1 MKFLMGFV
9 LSGLTLCAVACS
21 TRPSAPLAASV
32 PPHAKTAAQ
41 VAQAPAGFDNG
52 SNGLTDQPTRQADRA
67 SFEAFEVIPD
77 GLGPLYNAQSCRECH
92 QSPVS
97 GGTSQIMELRVGHKG
112 ADGTFQNA
120 EIPINHGSEIIKGRT
135 LVNLR
140 AICPNAA
147 FPTTEIQERVPDSE
161 TIRTFRTSLSILGD
175 GFVEA
180 IADSTLT
187 DISDKQCKQEHG
199 KICGLVL
206 YVPILESPGVTRVGR
221 FGWKNEHASLLSF
234 SGDAYL
240 NEVGITNYLFPDEV
254 TDLCNTV
261 VEPNDK
267 KGTDGLLDIDRF
279 ARFIRATKAPAR
291 DAQQAA
297 TAAAK
302 TGEVLFAKIGCDIC
316 HVPTLTTAASGTAI
330 NGGKYIVSEALG
342 KKVFHPYSD
351 YLLHDV
357 GTGDGIVI
365 ALEEHYSKRM
375 YKTQWEKF
383 SMESCR
389 SSANR
394 MRTAPLWGVRF
405 QPMLMHDGASP
416 TFRDAILRHRG
427 EAGDVT
433 KRFEN
438 LSPAD
443 QQAIVEF
450 LRSL

>member
-1 MKFLMGFV
+1 MKFFMAFAL
-9 LSGLTLCAVACS
+9 LGLTLCAVACS
-21 TRPSAPLAASV
+21 TSPRTPVAASTA
-32 PPHAKTAAQ
+32 PHAKTAAQ
-41 VAQAPAGFDNG
+41 VVQAPAGFDNR
-52 SNGLTDQPTRQADRA
+52 SNGLTDEPTHLADLA
-67 SFEAFEVIPD
+67 KFEEFEVVPD

-97 GGTSQIMELRVGHKG
+97 GGASQVMELRVGHKG
-112 ADGTFQNA
+112 TDGTFQNA

-135 LVNLR
+135 LVSLR

-147 FPTTEIQERVPDSE
+147 FPNTDIQERVPDSE

-187 DISDKQCKQEHG
+187 DISDQQCKQERG
-199 KICGLVL
+199 AICGLVL
-206 YVPILESPGVTRVGR
+206 YVPILESPGATRVGR

-240 NEVGITNYLFPDEV
+240 NEVGITNALFPDEV

-261 VEPNDK
+261 AERNDK
-267 KGTDGLLDIDRF
+267 RGADGPSDIDRF

-302 TGEVLFAKIGCDIC
+302 NGETLFAKIGCGIC
-316 HVPTLTTAASGTAI
+316 HVPTLTTAAPGTAL
-330 NGGKYIVSEALG
+330 NGGKYIVPEALG
-342 KKVFHPYSD
+342 NKVFHPYSD
-351 YLLHDV
+351 YLLHDI

-365 ALEEHYSKRM
+365 AIDEHYSKQM
-375 YKTQWEKF
+375 YKSHWEKF
-383 SMESCR
+383 SVESCR

-394 MRTAPLWGVRF
+394 MRTSALWGVRL
-405 QPMLMHDGASP
+405 QPMLMHDGASL

-427 EAGDVT
+427 EASDVT
-433 KRFEN
+433 KRFEK

-450 LRSL
+450 LKSL

>member
-1 MKFLMGFV
+1 MNFFKGFV
-9 LSGLTLCAVACS
+9 LLCVTFYAIGCS
-21 TRPSAPLAASV
+21 TRPRAPLAASKT
-32 PPHAKTAAQ
+32 PPADTAAQ
-41 VAQAPAGFDNG
+41 VSQALAGFDNR
-52 SNGLTDQPTRQADRA
+52 SNGVTDEPTHQVDQAR
-67 SFEAFEVIPD
+67 FEAFELIRD

-97 GGTSQIMELRVGHKG
+97 GGSSQIMELRVGHKG
-112 ADGTFQNA
+112 ANGTFQNA

-140 AICPNAA
+140 AICPSAD
-147 FPTTEIQERVPDSE
+147 FRTTEIVESVPESE
-161 TIRTFRTSLSILGD
+161 TIRTFRRSLSVLGD
-175 GFVEA
+175 GFVEV

-187 DISDKQCKQEHG
+187 NIADKQCKQEHG

-206 YVPILESPGVTRVGR
+206 YVPILESPGSTRVGR

-240 NEVGITNYLFPDEV
+240 NEVGITNSLFPDEV
-254 TDLCNTV
+254 TNLCNTV
-261 VEPNDK
+261 AEPNDK
-267 KGTDGLLDIDRF
+267 PGADGIADIDHF

-291 DAQQAA
+291 DAEQAA
-297 TAAAK
+297 TAAAR

-316 HVPTLTTAASGTAI
+316 HVPTLTTAAAGTLM
-330 NGGKYIVSEALG
+330 NGGKYGVPEALG
-342 KKVFHPYSD
+342 NKIFHPYSD

-365 ALEEHYSKRM
+365 AIDEHYSKRM
-375 YKTQWEKF
+375 YKTQWDRF
-383 SMESCR
+383 SIESCR

-394 MRTAPLWGVRF
+394 MRTAPLWGIRF
-405 QPMLMHDGASP
+405 QPMLMHDGASL

-427 EAGDVT
+427 EASDVT
-433 KRFEN
+433 KHFEA
-438 LSPAD
+438 LSPAN

>member
-1 MKFLMGFV
+1 MKFLVGV
-9 LSGLTLCAVACS
+9 ALLGVILCAVACS
-21 TRPSAPLAASV
+21 TSPRAPSVTSA
-32 PPHAKTAAQ
+32 PHAKTAAQ
-41 VAQAPAGFDNG
+41 VVQAPTGFDNR
-52 SNGLTDQPTRQADRA
+52 SNGLTDEPTHQADLAR
-67 SFEAFEVIPD
+67 FEAFEVIPD

-97 GGTSQIMELRVGHKG
+97 GGASQVMELRVGHKG

-140 AICPNAA
+140 AICPNGA
-147 FPTTEIQERVPDSE
+147 FPATEIQERVPDSE

-187 DISDKQCKQEHG
+187 DISDKQCSRGLG
-199 KICGLVL
+199 KICGLAL

-254 TDLCNTV
+254 TGLCNTV
-261 VEPNDK
+261 AEPNDK
-267 KGTDGLLDIDRF
+267 PGADGLSDIDHF

-291 DAQQAA
+291 DAQQAS
-297 TAAAK
+297 AAPAK
-302 TGEVLFAKIGCDIC
+302 TGEALFAKIGCDIC
-316 HVPTLTTAASGTAI
+316 HVPTLTTAAAGTPL
-330 NGGKYIVSEALG
+330 NGGTYIVPEALG
-342 KKVFHPYSD
+342 NKVFHPYSD

-365 ALEEHYSKRM
+365 AIDEHYSKHM
-375 YKTQWEKF
+375 YKTQWDKF
-383 SMESCR
+383 SVESCR

-394 MRTAPLWGVRF
+394 MRTAPLWGVRL
-405 QPMLMHDGASP
+405 QPMLMHDGASL

-427 EAGDVT
+427 EASDVT
-433 KRFEN
+433 KRFEK